1 MNGDSVSKS
10 TPIQAHTDKYTL
22 LGVLDPDTNEIK
34 PVRMGSGALDAILGV
49 ATQLHVWN
57 TSTVQWEK
65 MTQPTIDSDV
75 INVESTPDT
84 SDLSSDNST
93 VAQLAISGLY
103 EGTGED
109 MLGYAQVAI
118 TLHSDVSSTDG
129 GMQFQWSMDDT
140 NWDDSYNF
148 HLDHTE
154 STTRRF
160 QFPVCAR
167 YFRVRYTN
175 GGTQTAD
182 FRVQTIL
189 HRGNILTSIHSVGAE
204 VVHDRSCQ
212 LMKSVIVGETT
223 AGGGGYVNV
232 KVNPSGALTVEEASA
247 ADILAMI
254 TDNLQNY
261 KMGGYYV
268 DSTDVYV
275 GYEDKDGNYFVEYY
289 DTATGIV
296 QYAVGTGGLPAD
308 PSTGYDGLSYDNF
321 KDKF

>member
-1 MNGDSVSKS
+1 MATKSSKM
-10 TPIQAHTDKYTL
+10 QAHTDKYSL
-22 LGVLDPDTNEIK
+22 IGALDPDTDEIN
-34 PVRMGSGALDAILGV
+34 PVRVGDTTVLGL
-49 ATQLHVWN
+49 ATQLFVWN
-57 TSTVQWEK
+57 TSTLVWDK
-65 MTQPTIDSDV
+65 MTQPSISADV
-75 INVESTPDT
+75 INVENTPDT
-84 SDLSSDNST
+84 TDLSTDNST

-118 TLHSDVSSTDG
+118 TIHSDVSSTEN
-129 GMQFQWSMDDT
+129 GMQFQWSMDNT

-148 HLDHTE
+148 HLDHTN

-204 VVHDRSCQ
+204 VIHDRSCQ

-232 KVNPSGALTVEEASA
+232 KVNPSGALTVEEGSA

-254 TDNLQNY
+254 TDNLDDYHFSGYFVDGDNVY
-261 KMGGYYV
+261 AGYENKDGEYYV
-268 DSTDVYV
+268 
-275 GYEDKDGNYFVEYY
+275 EYFNN
-289 DTATGIV
+289 ATGV
-296 QYAVGTGGLPAD
+296 VTYAVGSGGIVAPT
-308 PSTGYDGLSYDNF
+308 SYDGLSYGSF
-321 KDKF
+321 ASKF

>member
-1 MNGDSVSKS
+1 VTTKS
-10 TPIQAHTDKYTL
+10 SEIQAETDKYTL
-22 LGVLDPDTNEIK
+22 LGALDPDTGNIH
-34 PVRMGSGALDAILGV
+34 PVQMGDTTVLGL
-49 ATQLHVWN
+49 ATQLYVWN
-57 TSTVQWEK
+57 TSTLVWDK
-65 MTQPTIDSDV
+65 MTQPSISADV

-84 SDLSSDNST
+84 TDLSTDNST

-109 MLGYAQVAI
+109 MLGYAQVAV
-118 TLHSDVSSTDG
+118 TLHSDVSSTEG
-129 GMQFQWSMDDT
+129 GMQFQWSMDNT

-148 HLDHTE
+148 HLDHTN

-204 VVHDRSCQ
+204 VIHDRSCQ

-232 KVNPSGALTVEEASA
+232 KVNPSGALTVEEGSA
-247 ADILAMI
+247 QDILAMI
-254 TDNLQNY
+254 ADNLQNY

-268 DSTDVYV
+268 DTTDVYV

-289 DTATGIV
+289 DTSTGIV

-308 PSTGYDGLSYDNF
+308 PSTGYDGLSFDNF

>member
-1 MNGDSVSKS
+1 MTKS
-10 TPIQAHTDKYTL
+10 GHIQAHTDKYSL
-22 LGVLDPDTNEIK
+22 IGALDPDTDEIN
-34 PVRMGSGALDAILGV
+34 PVRVGDTTVLGM
-49 ATQLHVWN
+49 ATQLYVWN
-57 TSTVQWEK
+57 TSTLIWDK
-65 MTQPTIDSDV
+65 MTQPTISADT
-75 INVESTPDT
+75 INVEATPDT
-84 SDLSSDNST
+84 SDLSTLNST

-109 MLGYAQVAI
+109 MLGYAQVAV

-129 GMQFQWSMDDT
+129 GMQFQWSMDNT

-148 HLDHTE
+148 HLDHTT

-189 HRGNILTSIHSVGAE
+189 HRGNILTSIHAVGST
-204 VVHDRSCQ
+204 VIHDRSCQ

-232 KVNPSGALTVEEASA
+232 KVNPSGALTIEEASA

-254 TDNLQNY
+254 TDGLDNY
-261 KMGGYYV
+261 KMGGYFV
-268 DSTDVYV
+268 DSTNVYV
-275 GYEDKDGNYFVEYY
+275 GYEDKDGNYIVEYY
-289 DTATGIV
+289 DTSTGIV
-296 QYAVGTGGLPAD
+296 QYAVGSGGLPTPPAD
-308 PSTGYDGLSYDNF
+308 EYDGLSYDNF